1 MGVREYIIVVLI
13 CISPISDVEYLWY
26 AVGHLFI
33 VFGEMSTLSPLPIF
47 ESVKNSYNLITNNLI
62 QKWAKDLK

>member
-26 AVGHLFI
+26 AVVHLFI
-33 VFGEMSTLSPLPIF
+33 VFAEMSTLSPLPIF
-47 ESVKNSYNLITNNLI
+47 
-62 QKWAKDLK
+62 